1 MQETFLGK
9 FGVLLGCAL
18 IGAVVFVFFYDEVAP
33 RASVDLKYS
42 RDEIKNLSRSYLE
55 RLGYDPSRLQQD
67 ARFSFDG
74 AMHLYLSDRN
84 GLKKANE
91 MIRADSLSTHHWYL
105 YWYDNSVTKSQNVET
120 FDAWVSPAGRI
131 LGFSHGIRDTV
142 SKASLT
148 AEEAERRA
156 AEFLE
161 RQSIRLAGFS
171 LKKSE
176 STKQPNRTDH
186 RFVWA
191 KGDTM
196 VDENVWV
203 RVQGDEI
210 GGFRMNYATVGA
222 FKEELSNTGTRA
234 VFLVSAALAI
244 SFLLF
249 FFIVILFL
257 RKYHEGEVGTK
268 TAVLVFLG
276 LYLSCVAAIINQFP
290 TQGATW
296 TVGDLNRFNVR
307 LFALGWQLL
316 IVQVFFSVM
325 AFAAWSVGES
335 SARSMWPKKL
345 AAMDSALF
353 RKFFTL
359 DVAESVL
366 RGYCWGM
373 ILIAGYLVVVIVL
386 TSANVSGVYIE
397 SGITSNPHD
406 ALVPFLSPLLEAFSI
421 ALLVEIVF
429 RLFFISY
436 IKERTGKQ
444 WLAVLVSTVMWALC
458 GMSLWTLPLGFLK
471 LSLSVVALAAFG
483 FAFSLLFL
491 KYDILTTI
499 VANTVILFL
508 SFAVPL
514 FASSASYFQTSTALA
529 LGVFCLPLL
538 VAIGGFIRR
547 ERFEFTLQ
555 TIPAHIQRITER
567 ERMAKEL
574 EIARRVQMS
583 LLPKA
588 NPSTMGYDIAG
599 MCIPAR
605 EVGGDYYDFV
615 NVGGRK
621 IGIAIGDVS
630 GKGVPAAIY
639 MTLTKGILQSHA
651 EENISPKKVLSKV
664 NSLMYRTIDRSS
676 FVSMFY
682 AILDMETRRIRFARA
697 GQCPVVVA
705 QRNDEQAT
713 FLTPKGMALGL
724 EVGKVFDSVLEE
736 QELELNAGEVL
747 VFYTDGFTEAMNEA
761 GVEFGEERLL
771 ESITRHR
778 SKSASDI
785 IAGICK
791 EVDAFAKGFPQHDD
805 MTMVVVKV
813 T

>member
-1 MQETFLGK
+1 MHGTFLGK
-9 FGVLLGCAL
+9 FGVLIGCAL

-42 RDEIKNLSRSYLE
+42 REEIKDIARTYLE
-55 RLGYDPSRLQQD
+55 RLDHNPGRLQQD
-67 ARFSFDG
+67 ASFSFDG
-74 AMHLYLSDRN
+74 GTHLFLSSRN
-84 GLKKANE
+84 GIKKANE
-91 MIRADSLSTHHWYL
+91 MIRGDSLSTHQWHIS
-105 YWYDNSVTKSQNVET
+105 WYDNSVTRSQNVET
-120 FDAWVSPAGRI
+120 FEVWVSPAGRI
-131 LGFSHGIRDTV
+131 LGFNHSIRDTV
-142 SKASLT
+142 SKPSLT
-148 AEEAERRA
+148 AEEAQRRA

-161 RQSIRLAGFS
+161 WQGVRLAGFS

-176 STKQPNRTDH
+176 SITHPNRTDH

-191 KGDTM
+191 KDDTT
-196 VDENVWV
+196 VDENVWL

-222 FKEELSNTGTRA
+222 FKKELSNTETRA
-234 VFLVSAALAI
+234 VFLVSTALIIA
-244 SFLLF
+244 FLLF
-249 FFIVILFL
+249 FYIVILFL

-276 LYLSCVAAIINQFP
+276 LYLACVAAIINQFP

-296 TVGDLNRFNVR
+296 VIGDLNRFNVR

-345 AAMDSALF
+345 AAMDSVLF
-353 RKFFTL
+353 RRFFTL

-366 RGYCWGM
+366 RGYCWGLL
-373 ILIAGYLVVVIVL
+373 LIAGYLVVLLVL
-386 TSANVSGVYIE
+386 TSTSI
-397 SGITSNPHD
+397 SGIFHAGGPSNPQET
-406 ALVPFLSPLLEAFSI
+406 LVPFLSPILEAFST

-436 IKERTGKQ
+436 VKERTGKQ
-444 WLAVLVSTVMWALC
+444 WLAVVVSTVMWALC
-458 GMSLWTLPLGFLK
+458 GMSLWTLPFGFLK
-471 LSLSVVALAAFG
+471 LSLSVVALVGFG

-508 SFAVPL
+508 SYAIPL
-514 FASSASYFQTSTALA
+514 FASSASYFRTSTFLALA
-529 LGVFCLPLL
+529 VFSLPLL

-555 TIPAHIQRITER
+555 TIPTHIQRITER

-599 MCIPAR
+599 VCIPAR

-713 FLTPKGMALGL
+713 FLTSKGMALGL

-761 GVEFGEERLL
+761 GEEFGEERLL

-778 SKSASDI
+778 SKPASDI

-791 EVDAFAKGFPQHDD
+791 DVDAFAKGFPQHDD

-813 T
+813 A

>member
-1 MQETFLGK
+1 MQETFLQK
-9 FGVLLGCAL
+9 FGALLLCAL
-18 IGAVVFVFFYDEVAP
+18 IGGLVFAFLYDEVAP
-33 RASVDLKYS
+33 RASVDLIYS
-42 RDEIKNLSRSYLE
+42 RAEIKDLSRTYLE

-67 ARFSFDG
+67 AWFSFDG
-74 AMHLYLSDRN
+74 AVHLSLSDMN
-84 GLKKANE
+84 GIKQANE

-105 YWYDNSVTKSQNVET
+105 TWYDNSVTKNQNVET

-142 SKASLT
+142 SKRSLT
-148 AEEAERRA
+148 AEEAQRRA

-161 RQSIRLAGFS
+161 RQGITLAGLS

-176 STKQPNRTDH
+176 SIKQSNRTDH

-191 KGDTM
+191 KGDTT

-210 GGFRMNYATVGA
+210 GGFRLNYATVGA
-222 FKEELSNTGTRA
+222 FKEKLSSTGTRA

-244 SFLLF
+244 AFFLF
-249 FFIVILFL
+249 FFIVTLFL

-268 TAVLVFLG
+268 TGFLVFLG
-276 LYLSCVAAIINQFP
+276 LYIACVAAIVNQLP

-296 TVGDLNRFNVR
+296 VVGDLNRFNVR

-335 SARSMWPKKL
+335 SSRSIWPKKL
-345 AAMDSALF
+345 AAIDSALF

-366 RGYCWGM
+366 RGYCWGI
-373 ILIAGYLVVVIVL
+373 ILIAGYLVVLLVL
-386 TSANVSGVYIE
+386 TSTNISGVYIE

-406 ALVPFLSPLLEAFSI
+406 ALVPFLSPVLEAFSI

-458 GMSLWTLPLGFLK
+458 GMSLWTLPFGFLQ
-471 LSLSVVALAAFG
+471 LTLSVVALAAFG

-499 VANTVILFL
+499 VANSVILFL
-508 SFAVPL
+508 SYAVPL
-514 FASSASYFQTSTALA
+514 FASSASYFQTSTLLA
-529 LGVFCLPLL
+529 LGVFCVPLL

-567 ERMAKEL
+567 ERMTKEL

-583 LLPKA
+583 LLPKT
-588 NPSTMGYDIAG
+588 NPSAVGYDIAG
-599 MCIPAR
+599 TCIPAF

-615 NVGGRK
+615 NLGGRK

-651 EENISPKKVLSKV
+651 EDNISPKKVLSKV

-682 AILDMETRRIRFARA
+682 AILDMENRKIRFARA
-697 GQCPVVVA
+697 GQCPVIMA
-705 QRNDEQAT
+705 QGNDGRGA

-724 EVGKVFDSVLEE
+724 EVGTVFDSVLEE
-736 QELELNAGEVL
+736 QEIDLTPGEVL
-747 VFYTDGFTEAMNEA
+747 VFYTDGFSEAMNDESD
-761 GVEFGEERLL
+761 EFGEQRLV
-771 ESITRHR
+771 ESLGKHRH
-778 SKSASDI
+778 KSANEI
-785 IAGICK
+785 IDGICK
-791 EVDAFAKGFPQHDD
+791 DVDAFAKGFQQHDD

-813 T
+813 S